1 MAHPTKETPFCPL
14 RRYPSSFSSSYLVS
28 SNSNSK
34 LVSSAAS
41 RRPPPRPPRPAPAP
55 GRLHPAAPLRHAT
68 RRRKDVRGHA
78 QSTILGYLCGRP
90 GADMPSSSAEIPQEN
105 LPVSVRT
112 RRQGNR
118 GCWRQRPR
126 RRQRLRPTLTSKC
139 ILADWAS
146 YTNVSPSRV
155 PLRVSEHRA
164 DVDRRPDRRNNIGSR
179 ISAMAGTWQAG

>member
-1 MAHPTKETPFCPL
+1 MI
-14 RRYPSSFSSSYLVS
+14 SSITQLIS
-28 SNSNSK
+28 SNSKTFSS
-34 LVSSAAS
+34 VSAAS
-41 RRPPPRPPRPAPAP
+41 RRPPPRPPRPAPPP
-55 GRLHPAAPLRHAT
+55 GRLHPPAPRQHAT
-68 RRRKDVRGHA
+68 RRRKDVRGYLPK
-78 QSTILGYLCGRP
+78 TILGYLCGRP

-118 GCWRQRPR
+118 GCWRQRWR

-146 YTNVSPSRV
+146 YTNVSPSVV

-164 DVDRRPDRRNNIGSR
+164 DVDCRPDRRNNIGSR